1 MFVRYYNNIYSI
13 FIVIIFINF
22 IFINFIIFIYKI
34 DKSFL

>member
-13 FIVIIFINF
+13 FIVIIFIF